1 MPPLPQSDVLN
12 QCLSI
17 AHLRKD
23 ELHASCRTDFLSDTK
38 LSHLWHWFV
47 PIFLGLAMGPPSL
60 FLRTLDARCSWT
72 GTMTGSHAAWL
83 IKRTL
88 GLELKIISRQKW
100 RNGCFLS
107 TALKFFGKQSDSVRP
122 LSFSVPGM
130 SVVQSNIS
138 GILKHREEKEG
149 KLPKNKS
156 LQNLGPSQL
165 LAEPKVSHY
174 ILSLK
179 SFKISW
185 SLVDLDPR
193 SVLN

>member
-1 MPPLPQSDVLN
+1 
-12 QCLSI
+12 
-17 AHLRKD
+17 
-23 ELHASCRTDFLSDTK
+23 
-38 LSHLWHWFV
+38 
-47 PIFLGLAMGPPSL
+47 MGPPS
-60 FLRTLDARCSWT
+60 FLQTLDAHCSWT

-88 GLELKIISRQKW
+88 GLELRIISRQKW

-130 SVVQSNIS
+130 LVVQSNIS
-138 GILKHREEKEG
+138 GILKHKEEKEG

-156 LQNLGPSQL
+156 LQNLGLSQH

-185 SLVDLDPR
+185 SLVDLGPR
-193 SVLN
+193 SSVIDLEWVKGAKHSLRAC